1 MEDGRSNAGKP
12 TTDAG
17 TVVGVA
23 GEKESEREEQAGVG
37 AVAQAPQ
44 HQQSC
49 LFCNWKEKICNK
61 RYNCEFQI

>member
-23 GEKESEREEQAGVG
+23 GEKESEREEQARVG
-37 AVAQAPQ
+37 AVAQVRPTTVMPLLQ
-44 HQQSC
+44 LESKK
-49 LFCNWKEKICNK
+49 L
-61 RYNCEFQI
+61 